1 MARAATPGG
10 ARGALI
16 PRPPAARSAGVPCG
30 VFESDPEAQRLPH
43 DRRSIDPN
51 SIDPEAAPQAPDP
64 GARLHRPRVG
74 VALGGGSARGYA
86 HIGVLAAL
94 ERRDLAPDVLVG
106 TSFGAVIGALYALG
120 HDPARLRADAERL
133 RRRDV
138 LPRIVDV
145 GARRG
150 ALFAGERLGAY
161 FEGLVGEARI
171 ESLPRT
177 LAVVAT
183 DLDSGERVVLR
194 EGPLALAL
202 RASASLP
209 GVFAPVPW
217 EGRRLIDGGIGAP
230 VPLETLA
237 GFDVDLAIGVGAGI
251 EARDSRAL
259 RAARRAAASRAG
271 RWTSRALRGRR
282 PAGDPRAQ
290 RPWRTLGRAL
300 ALTFDAWGDQA
311 DALPEGDGGV
321 HVQTRPPIHWLRF
334 DRAAEAIVAGDA
346 AFERA
351 WPRFGAWLADW
362 RAPRTPGAVERS

>member
-1 MARAATPGG
+1 MFAFDPG
-10 ARGALI
+10 A
-16 PRPPAARSAGVPCG
+16 PSA
-30 VFESDPEAQRLPH
+30 PH
-43 DRRSIDPN
+43 DRSPIDPTP
-51 SIDPEAAPQAPDP
+51 SEPQAAPEASDR
-64 GARLHRPRVG
+64 GGRGHRPRVG

-120 HDPARLRADAERL
+120 HDPARLRADAERM

-161 FEGLVGEARI
+161 FESLVGDARI
-171 ESLPRT
+171 EALPRV

-183 DLDSGERVVLR
+183 DLDTGERVVLR

-209 GVFAPVPW
+209 GLFAPVLW

-230 VPLETLA
+230 VPLDTLA
-237 GFDVDLAIGVGAGI
+237 GFDVDLTIGVGAGI

-259 RAARRAAASRAG
+259 RAARRVASSRAG

-282 PAGDPRAQ
+282 PVGDPRGQ

-321 HVQTRPPIHWLRF
+321 HLQTRPPIHWLRF
-334 DRAAEAIVAGDA
+334 DRAAEAIIAGDA

-362 RAPRTPGAVERS
+362 RDPVASGATVAVDRS